1 ALQGI
6 AGDVDE
12 VPEAAIAWLGQDLA
26 ALEPRVQLLLLA
38 DEAGVGLDTD
48 LLGRLLGGDAD
59 LAGEVLQAA
68 RATGLLGRDGAPVPL
83 VQRAIATLVP
93 MERRIAVR
101 RRLAELQLARG
112 GSVLAA
118 ACSLLGTGAAGPV
131 MAAAFE
137 AAAGE
142 ALPREPALS
151 ARLYAAA
158 AAAAG
163 PAPAVVTRWARAAA
177 LAGDVDA
184 ALRLTDQVLATESAD
199 RPDAARVAAAA
210 LAHRGQLAHS
220 AELYRWSGSATL
232 ATVGLIGTGRLAEV
246 PPQAPEP
253 PTLLARAASLMAH
266 GVRELLA
273 ALAPPAEPR
282 DRLFWV
288 ALELGLARREGDLA
302 ALRRTWVNAGQ
313 AVLRHP
319 VDLFT
324 LLPLGEFAI
333 CAARLGDHDRMAPH
347 LAEADAL
354 LARLDAPALWTASLR
369 WSSLHAAII
378 AERPAAAAD
387 HAAALAATAG
397 AGRYFRAMS

>member
-163 PAPAVVTRWARAAA
+163 PAPALLTRRAADLLQPAGRTALLPDSPAA
-177 LAGDVDA
+177 LA
-184 ALRLTDQVLATESAD
+184 ALVALHTGEWAVAGSVLD
-199 RPDAARVAAAA
+199 
-210 LAHRGQLAHS
+210 
-220 AELYRWSGSATL
+220 
-232 ATVGLIGTGRLAEV
+232 
-246 PPQAPEP
+246 
-253 PTLLARAASLMAH
+253 RAASAGLGGGLLATRHVLLRAWMLLTRGHLA

-273 ALAPPAEPR
+273 ALDPPAEPR

-302 ALRRTWVNAGQ
+302 ALR
-313 AVLRHP
+313 
-319 VDLFT
+319 
-324 LLPLGEFAI
+324 
-333 CAARLGDHDRMAPH
+333 
-347 LAEADAL
+347 
-354 LARLDAPALWTASLR
+354 
-369 WSSLHAAII
+369 
-378 AERPAAAAD
+378 
-387 HAAALAATAG
+387 
-397 AGRYFRAMS
+397 